1 MSDRPGARPP
11 SPPAP
16 PRVPP
21 LEGTPGHVPDITTRF
36 AIGIALIAIASMAIW
51 FGGWPFRA
59 LVLVGAG
66 IMFAEWAE
74 MHRVAWPWTW
84 LGVLL
89 LALLLLGGVEYLFP
103 VGQADTVGLG
113 FGEEMLAIGIETF
126 QPLLY
131 LLGAALLAGL
141 LLGLLARRPTL
152 GWGFVYVALPAV
164 ALLVLS
170 WVDFTLVF
178 WVMIVTWSTDIG
190 AFFAGKAI
198 GGPRLAPRISPA
210 KTWAG
215 LLGGALA
222 AGLLGYLAAQYF
234 GIDSAVQVDPEG
246 AELPGTSG
254 LFQSFLWLGA
264 PMAVVAQIGD
274 LYESWVK
281 RRCGVKDSGTILP
294 GHGGVLDRCDGLIA
308 VSFVTLLFLMAGLW
322 IG

>member
-1 MSDRPGARPP
+1 
-11 SPPAP
+11 
-16 PRVPP
+16 VPP

-36 AIGIALIAIASMAIW
+36 AMGIALIAIASVAIW

-66 IMFAEWAE
+66 IMLAEWAE

-89 LALLLLGGVEYLFP
+89 LALLLLGGTWYLFP
-103 VGQADTVGLG
+103 PSEADTIGVGLG
-113 FGEEMLAIGIETF
+113 EEMEVLAFESF
-126 QPLLY
+126 FRLFY
-131 LLGAALLAGL
+131 LFGAAMVSGL
-141 LLGLLARRPTL
+141 LLALLARRPTL
-152 GWGFVYVALPAV
+152 GWGFVYIALPAL
-164 ALLVLS
+164 ALLMLS

-190 AFFAGKAI
+190 AFFAGKGI
-198 GGPRLAPRISPA
+198 GGPKLAPSISPA

-215 LLGGALA
+215 LIGGAIA
-222 AGLLGYLAAQYF
+222 AALLGYLAAQYLGF
-234 GIDSAVQVDPEG
+234 DAVPQIDPEAGELLTQSPLYG
-246 AELPGTSG
+246 A
-254 LFQSFLWLGA
+254 FFWLGA
-264 PMAVVAQIGD
+264 PMAVVAQAGD

-308 VSFVTLLFLMAGLW
+308 VAFATLLFLMAGLW